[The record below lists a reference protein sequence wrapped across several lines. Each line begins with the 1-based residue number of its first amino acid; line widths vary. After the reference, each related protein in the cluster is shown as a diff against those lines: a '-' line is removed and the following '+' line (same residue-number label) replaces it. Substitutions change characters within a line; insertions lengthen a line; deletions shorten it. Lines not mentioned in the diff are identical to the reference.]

1 MDSTKIV
8 HSKKTDEIF
17 RKSSSVLSFISILLI
32 VALFLRIE
40 MINKRTQI
48 NELRIF
54 AVESRIKTTNEADGN
69 VENKLKTFTG
79 TCEYETIYFDPNNF
93 NKKFYMN

>member
-8 HSKKTDEIF
+8 HSKRTDEIF

-69 VENKLKTFTG
+69 VENELKTFTG
-79 TCEYETIYFDPNNF
+79 KCEYETIYFDPNNF
-93 NKKFYMN
+93 N

>member
-1 MDSTKIV
+1 MDSTERAHRKR
-8 HSKKTDEIF
+8 TDDVF

-79 TCEYETIYFDPNNF
+79 TCEYKTIYFDANNF
-93 NKKFYMN
+93 N

>member
-1 MDSTKIV
+1 M
-8 HSKKTDEIF
+8 
-17 RKSSSVLSFISILLI
+17 
-32 VALFLRIE
+32 E

-48 NELRIF
+48 NELRIL
-54 AVESRIKTTNEADGN
+54 AVESHMKMTTEADGN

>member
-1 MDSTKIV
+1 M
-8 HSKKTDEIF
+8 
-17 RKSSSVLSFISILLI
+17 
-32 VALFLRIE
+32 
-40 MINKRTQI
+40 
-48 NELRIF
+48 
-54 AVESRIKTTNEADGN
+54 TTEADGN